1 MAMQMQD
8 RIGVLGA
15 GRMGRG
21 IALSYIF
28 SGVPVLLVDMKER
41 TEEERRKLE
50 ASALEEIGNDLAF
63 MAQLGLVDAGE
74 LPGILSLVEF
84 SAYTDPANPL
94 HECSIIY
101 EGVPEVMAV
110 KEQALAYASKVATS
124 TAVIASTTSTFLV
137 TELADL
143 VEHPGR
149 FMNAHWLNPAHLM
162 PLVEMSRSDDTDQAA
177 IDTLTRSLE
186 SIRKVP
192 ILCSASPGYIVPR
205 IQSLAM
211 NEAARLVEEGV
222 ASAEDVDKAINVGFG
237 PRFAVLGLLEFID
250 WGGGD
255 ILYYASNYL
264 SEAIGPRYKPPE
276 IIRENME
283 SGKNGL
289 REGVGFF
296 DYSDTDANEYRA
308 RRMREFVSLLQ
319 YKNLL
324 PVYQPAKKQD

>member
-1 MAMQMQD
+1 MAMQGHD

-41 TEEERRKLE
+41 SEEERRKLE
-50 ASALEEIGNDLAF
+50 ASAREEIGNDLAF

-84 SAYTDPANPL
+84 SAYTEPANPL
-94 HECSIIY
+94 SECSIIY
-101 EGVPEVMAV
+101 EGVPEVMDV
-110 KEQALAYASKVATS
+110 KREALAYVSKVAAK

-143 VEHPGR
+143 VDSPGR

-162 PLVEMSRSDDTDQAA
+162 PLVEMSRSDDTDQEA

-222 ASAEDVDKAINVGFG
+222 ATAEDVDKAINVGFG

-255 ILYYASNYL
+255 ILYYASDYL
-264 SEAIGPRYKPPE
+264 SRAIGPRYEAPG

-296 DYSDTDANEYRA
+296 DYSNIDANEYRE
-308 RRMREFVSLLQ
+308 RRMREFVALLQ
-319 YKNLL
+319 HKNLL
-324 PVYQPAKKQD
+324 PVYQPASKED